1 MTRGSRE
8 VQATRLCAVS
18 GGADDDGAGEC
29 AAHTSAAGDGGDATG
44 DGDGVCAN
52 DGDDELGSR
61 RSS

>member
-1 MTRGSRE
+1 M
-8 VQATRLCAVS
+8 QATRLCAVS